1 MVSSSSDVEKMPYAE
16 PCYFGGGGAGALS
29 DNNFWSLG
37 RRLRTDFIMISI
49 LEM

>member
-1 MVSSSSDVEKMPYAE
+1 MVSSSSDVEKMRHTLSHV
-16 PCYFGGGGAGALS
+16 FGGGAGALS
-29 DNNFWSLG
+29 DNNFWSRG